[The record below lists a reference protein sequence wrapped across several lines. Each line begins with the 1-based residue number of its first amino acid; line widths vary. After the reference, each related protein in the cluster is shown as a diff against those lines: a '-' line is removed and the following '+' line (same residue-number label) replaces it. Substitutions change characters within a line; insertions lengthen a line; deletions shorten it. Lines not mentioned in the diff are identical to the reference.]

1 MERNLYLCTR
11 EKKTR
16 LSTTKKNNI
25 MKTLNFTGLN
35 SELTLNVVN
44 ALAQLLADFQ
54 IHYTNLRN
62 LHWNVRGHG
71 FFIMHEK
78 YEELY
83 DDAAAKI
90 DEIAERILQL
100 DGTPESRFSAYLKV
114 AKVQELDVPET
125 GCTAVEYVLDT
136 LKTLIAQEREVL
148 RLAADAGDEVTVALM
163 SDYLKEQEKTVW
175 MLVAFNSPKCA
186 K

>member
-1 MERNLYLCTR
+1 
-11 EKKTR
+11 
-16 LSTTKKNNI
+16 

-114 AKVQELDVPET
+114 AKVQELEVPET
-125 GCTAVEYVLDT
+125 GCNAVEYVLDT
-136 LKTLIAQEREVL
+136 LKTLIAH
-148 RLAADAGDEVTVALM
+148 ADAGDEVTVALM

>member
-1 MERNLYLCTR
+1 
-11 EKKTR
+11 
-16 LSTTKKNNI
+16 
-25 MKTLNFTGLN
+25 
-35 SELTLNVVN
+35 
-44 ALAQLLADFQ
+44 
-54 IHYTNLRN
+54 
-62 LHWNVRGHG
+62 
-71 FFIMHEK
+71 MHEK

-125 GCTAVEYVLDT
+125 GCNAVEYVLDT

>member
-1 MERNLYLCTR
+1 
-11 EKKTR
+11 
-16 LSTTKKNNI
+16 

-44 ALAQLLADFQ
+44 SLAQLLADFQ

-83 DDAAAKI
+83 
-90 DEIAERILQL
+90 EIAERILQL

-114 AKVQELDVPET
+114 AKVQELEVPET
-125 GCTAVEYVLDT
+125 GCNAVEYVLDT